1 MTITGLEKGYRKQVR
16 IYIDEE
22 YVFSL
27 YENEIKRY
35 QLEKDLEIEE
45 ELYQQILEETIFKR
59 GKQKAMNLL
68 ERMDYTEGELRSKL
82 KQGGFPIE
90 IIERVIAYI
99 HSYHYLNDQ
108 RYVENYILYKKNSK
122 SIRQMKMELKQKG
135 VDSELIEENFQEQKV
150 SDAMAIQKAISKK
163 TKDVESLTY
172 PEKQKI
178 ASYLFRK
185 GFQEGDIR
193 QQLLL

>member
-82 KQGGFPIE
+82 KQGGFPME

-135 VDSELIEENFQEQKV
+135 VDPELIEEHFEEQKV
-150 SDAMAIQKAISKK
+150 SDVMAIQKAISKK
-163 TKDVESLTY
+163 TKDV
-172 PEKQKI
+172 
-178 ASYLFRK
+178 
-185 GFQEGDIR
+185 
-193 QQLLL
+193 